1 MRNSILPLM
10 LLLSL
15 TTLVAAQDN
24 PKTDRVKIDDDQTY
38 LVLSTKRIQTME
50 KELDEVAAKGFRV
63 LYGAPT
69 QQFDMA
75 ILLKR
80 VPEAAQSPY
89 SYKVLATVRNK
100 TMEKEL
106 NEAAAEGY
114 RLLPRTIIFKQGFF
128 TSELTMLMER
138 EPKSTRSY
146 EYKLVSAGKETK
158 LHKKIDEAVAQGFS
172 PVTMIIIGEHVVV
185 MEKETTTSQ

>member
-1 MRNSILPLM
+1 M

-15 TTLVAAQDN
+15 TTSAVAQDQV
-24 PKTDRVKIDDDQTY
+24 KTDKVKIDDDQTY
-38 LVLSTKRIQTME
+38 VVLSTKRIQTME

-75 ILLKR
+75 ILLRR
-80 VPEAAQSPY
+80 VQDSGQGSY
-89 SYKVLATVRNK
+89 SYKVLATSRNK

-106 NEAAAEGY
+106 NEFARQGY

-128 TSELTMLMER
+128 TAEMVMLMER
-138 EPKSTRSY
+138 EPTSSKSY
-146 EYKLVSAGKETK
+146 EYKLITAGKETK
-158 LHKKIDEAVAQGFS
+158 LHKKLDEALTQGFS
-172 PVTMIIIGEHVVV
+172 PVTMIIIGEHVIVT
-185 MEKETTTSQ
+185 EKENILSP